1 MEWVATDK
9 VVVERVAT
17 PAEKAVVPRVVAPSL
32 KVTVPVAVLGE
43 TVAVKVTLPPNEE
56 GFWLEESVVMVLQKL
71 ASPVIVQPFIVVSVL
86 RAVAAA
92 QYFKGEA
99 LPKFLLV

>member
-9 VVVERVAT
+9 VVVAKVAT
-17 PAEKAVVPRVVAPSL
+17 PADKAVVPRVAAPSL

-43 TVAVKVTLPPNEE
+43 TVAVKVTLLPNEE
-56 GFWLEESVVMVLQKL
+56 GFWLEESVVVVHPLT
-71 ASPVIVQPFIVVSVL
+71 SPVIVQPFVVVSVL
-86 RAVAAA
+86 RAEAAA
-92 QYFKGEA
+92 QYFKGEV